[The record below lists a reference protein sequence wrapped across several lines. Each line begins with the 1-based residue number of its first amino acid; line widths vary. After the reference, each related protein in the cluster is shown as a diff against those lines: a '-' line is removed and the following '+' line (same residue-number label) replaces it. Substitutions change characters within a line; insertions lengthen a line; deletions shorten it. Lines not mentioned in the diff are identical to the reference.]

1 MTFVAEKM
9 VSGTP
14 PVFWA
19 VKSLFFAPI
28 EFLSFFV
35 TLCRPLA
42 TQLLYG
48 RAVPIETVFCAVVGE
63 IVMSAILSSLFVFLL
78 LLAIDLLTAPRT
90 C

>member
-48 RAVPIETVFCAVVGE
+48 RAVPIETVCWGE
-63 IVMSAILSSLFVFLL
+63 IVMSAMLSSLFVFLL